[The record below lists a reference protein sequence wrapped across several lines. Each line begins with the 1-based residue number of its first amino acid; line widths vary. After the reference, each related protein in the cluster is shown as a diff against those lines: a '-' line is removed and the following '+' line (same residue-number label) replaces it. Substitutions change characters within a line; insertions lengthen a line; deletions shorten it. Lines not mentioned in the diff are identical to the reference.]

1 MPRTLSATAQHLTA
15 LTGMLLKLS
24 LLLRST
30 KNREALPNWL
40 TFNPNTRTFQGT
52 IPGLRN
58 LEIKLTATDT
68 SGATASDVILMK
80 LSKYGAVIDG
90 YISGATLFLDANK
103 NGVLDVGK
111 PSTTTD
117 SNGEYNLDIFSDT
130 FDKNQNGEIDSS
142 EGNLIAFGGTDTA
155 TGLPLETPVTAP
167 PDSTVV
173 TLLTS
178 LVADLIDKGVAPEA
192 AQSLVKSALAIPA
205 EFDLT
210 SFDLIAATNNKL
222 PGGIQVLSEKVKV

>member
-1 MPRTLSATAQHLTA
+1 MKVPMIDQLYTALGSNSINFFLRRLDKQTDNMSRKSCRISPSAAKRMPRTLSATAQHLTA

-30 KNREALPNWL
+30 KNREALPNLL

-103 NGVLDVGK
+103 NGVLDIGE

-117 SNGEYNLDIFSDT
+117 SNGEYNLDIPF
-130 FDKNQNGEIDSS
+130 
-142 EGNLIAFGGTDTA
+142 
-155 TGLPLETPVTAP
+155 
-167 PDSTVV
+167 
-173 TLLTS
+173 
-178 LVADLIDKGVAPEA
+178 
-192 AQSLVKSALAIPA
+192 
-205 EFDLT
+205 
-210 SFDLIAATNNKL
+210 
-222 PGGIQVLSEKVKV
+222 